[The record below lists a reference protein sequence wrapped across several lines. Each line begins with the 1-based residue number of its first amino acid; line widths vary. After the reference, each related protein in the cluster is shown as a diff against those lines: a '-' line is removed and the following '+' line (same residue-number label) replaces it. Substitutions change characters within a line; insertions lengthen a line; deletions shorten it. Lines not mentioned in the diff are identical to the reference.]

1 MSELPPNVRRPSPDT
16 IREKAAE
23 HFLDLSDEEV
33 EAFAELIDGTLESY
47 ERLDALTEPRHET
60 EYTDRELGYRPD
72 PDEDPYNAW
81 VTKCSVPGDDDGPLA
96 GEEIGLKDNISVA
109 GVEMTV
115 GSKALEGYIPSRDA
129 TVVSRLLDAG
139 ATISGKTNMENIMF
153 GGSGD
158 LSGFG
163 PPRNPHNTAHAAG
176 GSSSGSAVALVA
188 GEVDLALGGDQGGS
202 IRMPA
207 AFSGCV
213 GLKATHSLVPY
224 TGVMGL
230 GYTFDH
236 VGPMAMSVENCA
248 RMLDVIAGKDAM
260 DPRQGVV
267 TTQDYEAAL
276 EDDPDGVSVG
286 VLEEGFGWETS
297 TDGVETTVRDAL
309 SEFSSEGATLSD
321 VSIPEHLD
329 GIPIWN
335 GVAIEETTATV
346 RDEGVGAY
354 GKGFY
359 DTDFASAF
367 AKARRT
373 RAEDFPPTLK
383 LTLVLGEYLSDE
395 YQSHYYAKSQNL
407 RRKLT
412 AAYDRALEDHD
423 VIAMPTVPHT
433 AHPIEEDVSV
443 LEIVEKGL
451 TMIQNTAPFDISGHP
466 AITVPCGMSD
476 GLPVGLMFVGERFD
490 DASVLRAAKAFE
502 ASVYEA
508 ETVE

>member
-23 HFLDLSDEEV
+23 HFLNLSDEEV
-33 EAFAELIDGTLESY
+33 EAFATLIDGTLESY
-47 ERLDALTEPRHET
+47 ERLDELTEPRREI
-60 EYTDRELGYRPD
+60 EYTEREFGYHPG

-81 VTKCSVPGDDDGPLA
+81 VTKCRVPGADDGPLA
-96 GEEIGLKDNISVA
+96 GHEIGLKDNISVA

-115 GSKALEGYIPSRDA
+115 GSKTLEGYIPSHDA

-139 ATISGKTNMENIMF
+139 ATVTGKTNMENIMF

-163 PPRNPHNTAHAAG
+163 PPRNPHDTDYAAG

-213 GLKATHSLVPY
+213 GHKPTHSLVPY

-236 VGPMAMSVENCA
+236 VGPMAMSVKDCA
-248 RMLDVIAGKDAM
+248 RMLDVIAGKDTM

-267 TTQDYEAAL
+267 KTQDYEAAL
-276 EDDPDGVSVG
+276 EDDPDGISVG

-309 SEFSSEGATLSD
+309 SEFNSEGATVSD
-321 VSIPEHLD
+321 VSVPEHLD

-335 GVAIEETTATV
+335 GVAIEETTTTV

-383 LTLVLGEYLSDE
+383 LTLILGEYLSDE

-407 RRKLT
+407 RRNLT
-412 AAYDRALEDHD
+412 AAYDRALESHD

-490 DASVLRAAKAFE
+490 DASVLQAAKAFE

-508 ETVE
+508 ETME